1 MQSKQL
7 VEEYMLLANVLVAEF
22 LYQKIGDKTL
32 LRVHDEINDN
42 KKVALASFF
51 GTLGLDTIDLNDS
64 QSLNRSVQATL
75 DMVPN
80 KEERETMEQVIN
92 RKIF

>member
-1 MQSKQL
+1 
-7 VEEYMLLANVLVAEF
+7 MLLANVLVAEF

-42 KKVALASFF
+42 KKVALANFF
-51 GTLGLDTIDLNDS
+51 GALGLESIDLNDS

-75 DMVPN
+75 DMVQN
-80 KEERETMEQVIN
+80 KEERETME
-92 RKIF
+92 